1 MMTEPTRE
9 LTPLERKRGLR
20 LMRRCD
26 AYTLMECVLDDAA
39 KRGDIPDTEALEN
52 ARAELRA
59 RYGEVREAFVQFKRE
74 HGLPVY

>member
-1 MMTEPTRE
+1 MAEPTRE

-26 AYTLMECVLDDAA
+26 AYMLMECVLDDAA
-39 KRGDIPDTEALEN
+39 ERGEVPNTAMLED

-59 RYGEVREAFVQFKRE
+59 RYEEVREVFVQFKRE
-74 HGLPVY
+74 RGLPIY